1 MAGVPPPP
9 PPGASERSVGKLV
22 TDVSQQTSTLI
33 REEIE
38 LAKAEIT
45 EKINQLVRGSVVGI
59 VAGVFAFLALIL
71 AMEGVAWLL
80 NDQVFNNDWLGFFVE
95 ALAFVLIAAI
105 GGLLA
110 YRAFQ
115 KGAPPTPDLAIEEA
129 KRTRETLEGASG
141 PLEGGGGR

>member
-80 NDQVFNNDWLGFFVE
+80 NDQVFHNDWLGFFVE
-95 ALAFVLIAAI
+95 ALAFVLIAVI
-105 GGLLA
+105 GALLA